1 MELSPKRRACDVHR
15 LIAGVANPFARMA
28 TFWPRSTR
36 YPFDYGPKRSRLSQK
51 VLPNMKIIAKHATF
65 CPRSTKCPFDYGPK
79 GNQLQKSAPICKV
92 ITKQATF
99 WPRSTRY
106 PFDYRLKGNQ
116 LPNKFPPLIKF
127 KQATIPAVW
136 LPCLLCR

>member
-1 MELSPKRRACDVHR
+1 MELSLKRRASDVHR
-15 LIAGVANPFARMA
+15 LIAGVANPFARTA

-36 YPFDYGPKRSRLSQK
+36 DPFDYRPKRSRLSQK
-51 VLPNMKIIAKHATF
+51 VPPNMKIISKQGTF
-65 CPRSTKCPFDYGPK
+65 WPGSTRYPFDYGSQ
-79 GNQLQKSAPICKV
+79 GNRLQQKCSPICKV
-92 ITKQATF
+92 ITKQDTF

-127 KQATIPAVW
+127 KQATMPAVW
-136 LPCLLCR
+136 LP